1 MILDFGDGF
10 FLRRAT
16 SDDHAAFCGVCLNT
30 GDAGR
35 DAASREDDPDLMG
48 MIYAVPY
55 QVFAPDFAFAIEG
68 PEGVAGYLFGMPDT
82 ANFNAWLADEW
93 YPELRLRIS
102 DPGPDETLW
111 RGSDWARWMIHH
123 ADFAIPRA
131 LRPYP
136 SHGHI
141 DLLPQ
146 AQGRGI
152 GRRCMEHLQRRLVEA
167 GSSGMYLDIH
177 PGNEKARKFYAGLG
191 FEVVPG
197 EGLAESSMFMG
208 KTFR

>member
-16 SDDHAAFCGVCLNT
+16 SDDHAAFCGVCLTT

-82 ANFNAWLADEW
+82 VNFNAWLADEW
-93 YPELRLRIS
+93 YPKLRLRIS

-111 RGSDWARWMIHH
+111 RGSDWARRIVHH
-123 ADFAIPRA
+123 PDLSIPPA
-131 LRPYP
+131 LRPFP

-146 AQGRGI
+146 ARGRGI
-152 GRRCMEHLQRRLVEA
+152 GSACMRFLQARLMEA
-167 GSSGMYLDIH
+167 GSGGMYLDVH
-177 PGNEKARKFYAGLG
+177 PRNLKAQAFYRSLG
-191 FEVVPG
+191 FDVVCG
-197 EGLAESSMFMG
+197 EGLPQTSVFMAKRFG
-208 KTFR
+208 